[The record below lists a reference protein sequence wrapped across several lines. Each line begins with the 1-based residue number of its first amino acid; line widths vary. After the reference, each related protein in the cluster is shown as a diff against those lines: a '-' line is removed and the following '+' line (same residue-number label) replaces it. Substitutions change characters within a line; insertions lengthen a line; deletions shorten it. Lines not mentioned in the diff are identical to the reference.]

1 MRKTLFYALAIL
13 PALMVAGCDQTEDE
27 TPAEK
32 PSIELGVTGNI
43 SVSRDGGEIS
53 IPYTISNPSDEGKI
67 SASVNED
74 VTWVNGFNYDTEN
87 TVVCHADENTQTQN
101 RNAIVT
107 LTYTYGSGESVTAQ
121 VNVIQEAAIAYDY
134 TLEAESFRGH
144 YYGTNYGKNGE
155 YNYYTWISDLPF
167 DDLGRTQVGGTYY
180 LFDLYAGAPE
190 SEDKP
195 LPPAGTYT
203 LGETASTAEMT
214 FSREYSRV
222 RATDTDGNLT
232 LDVYFAEGTVT
243 IAYGDG
249 TMEVEAKL
257 QDTEGKWHH
266 VVYNQPVPE
275 YLIGDGG
282 TSSGGYLTIERD
294 TDMEPSSVSA
304 GYMGEGESEDV
315 MDVVLTFSDIET
327 DENGN
332 DILPGYNLGI
342 EFFTPY
348 DEDGAIAE
356 GTYTID
362 AAKAENK
369 EAFSIVPG
377 EMQTLLYYLFPY
389 ETFLEYLEPAENPDE
404 EPLGR
409 YGFCCEGTMTVK
421 KIDSGYE
428 IHCDFYTDE
437 GMHVTCSYTGNVAV
451 SGVPGPISTLDGDY
465 TLDLSNATDARAIDF
480 GDIYYAGGDMWM
492 IEIYP
497 GDGVTGD
504 GFMTTIVGKSTDF
517 AAGIPSG
524 TYKACASNYYMNV
537 GEYLYGYLSSSL
549 NGTFYLSG
557 FQEDGSVTEYAP
569 AISGDLNIENHGD
582 GTYTFSFEFLDDRGY
597 TWDGEWTGIILTENN
612 GSESYSAPS
621 VSLSAAHDK
630 DLRTE
635 RKPVSAASDSHY
647 LFSSKL

>member
-1 MRKTLFYALAIL
+1 MT
-13 PALMVAGCDQTEDE
+13 AGRF
-27 TPAEK
+27 
-32 PSIELGVTGNI
+32 PSRTQYPIRL
-43 SVSRDGGEIS
+43 RGGGI
-53 IPYTISNPSDEGKI
+53 T
-67 SASVNED
+67 ASVNENI
-74 VTWVNGFNYDTEN
+74 TWINGFNYDTEN
-87 TVVCHADENTQTQN
+87 TVVCYADENTQTQN

-144 YYGTNYGKNGE
+144 YYGTKYGKNGE

-190 SEDKP
+190 NEDKP

-222 RATDTDGNLT
+222 RATDTDGNVT

-243 IAYGDG
+243 ISYGDG

-389 ETFLEYLEPAENPDE
+389 ETFLDSA
-404 EPLGR
+404 
-409 YGFCCEGTMTVK
+409 VK
-421 KIDSGYE
+421 
-428 IHCDFYTDE
+428 
-437 GMHVTCSYTGNVAV
+437 
-451 SGVPGPISTLDGDY
+451 
-465 TLDLSNATDARAIDF
+465 
-480 GDIYYAGGDMWM
+480 
-492 IEIYP
+492 
-497 GDGVTGD
+497 
-504 GFMTTIVGKSTDF
+504 
-517 AAGIPSG
+517 
-524 TYKACASNYYMNV
+524 
-537 GEYLYGYLSSSL
+537 
-549 NGTFYLSG
+549 
-557 FQEDGSVTEYAP
+557 AP
-569 AISGDLNIENHGD
+569 
-582 GTYTFSFEFLDDRGY
+582 
-597 TWDGEWTGIILTENN
+597 
-612 GSESYSAPS
+612 
-621 VSLSAAHDK
+621 
-630 DLRTE
+630 
-635 RKPVSAASDSHY
+635 
-647 LFSSKL
+647 